1 MKGVSACRLKRSRTG
16 RTMAEGNER
25 GTFLKSLIT
34 SRNADSLTRRA
45 ASEFFNVFRGRISAV
60 NEDGEIV
67 SFRNVCLHLS
77 FLFVVFANCKEK
89 RPFDDIIFFFFFLAT
104 AR

>member
-45 ASEFFNVFRGRISAV
+45 ASRIFQRVPWKNLNRWSDPARL
-60 NEDGEIV
+60 V
-67 SFRNVCLHLS
+67 S
-77 FLFVVFANCKEK
+77 
-89 RPFDDIIFFFFFLAT
+89 
-104 AR
+104 